1 MNPLQ
6 SYLDNSFLLDSTP
19 LGGGGDEGAD
29 DEEAEDVSSVTALVL
44 VSDLLPLAAA
54 AFLRSISES
63 WGEIQLQLLFRMK
76 PALILVFFF
85 IFQTIGIASL

>member
-1 MNPLQ
+1 MSDP
-6 SYLDNSFLLDSTP
+6 TP
-19 LGGGGDEGAD
+19 PGGGDEGAD

-54 AFLRSISES
+54 AAFLHSISES

-76 PALILVFFF
+76 PALILVFFSF
-85 IFQTIGIASL
+85 FKQLE